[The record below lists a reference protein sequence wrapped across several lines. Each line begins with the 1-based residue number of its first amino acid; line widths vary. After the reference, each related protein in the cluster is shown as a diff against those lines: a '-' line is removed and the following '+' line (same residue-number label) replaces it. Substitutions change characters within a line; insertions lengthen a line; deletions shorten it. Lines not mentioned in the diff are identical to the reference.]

1 MGLTRDTYDF
11 CLSWN
16 SDSNKNNLASRL
28 EIFPITNNDEKI
40 NKLARAAVNEYVNLL
55 EGTSIPSTINEF
67 RVERLYCLIKHNCFA
82 GLPSEYVVAKYFH
95 ITETQARTLLR
106 NTLARHREDLRQTK
120 YDEIKAIL
128 AAAERA
134 EEENLGYEVVINSK
148 VILDEIKDLVAMNW
162 PTLPKITKKRD
173 SSLYLIKPDTY
184 EKLSEFINTANLSN
198 EVAASKA
205 K

>member
-1 MGLTRDTYDF
+1 LGLRRDTYDF
-11 CLSWN
+11 YLSWN
-16 SDSNKNNLASRL
+16 SEANKNYLASQL
-28 EIFPITNNDEKI
+28 EIFPITNDDDKI
-40 NKLARAAVNEYVNLL
+40 NNLARAAVNEYVNLL

-106 NTLARHREDLRQTK
+106 NTLARYREDLRQTK

-128 AAAERA
+128 ANAEKA
-134 EEENLGYEVVINSK
+134 EKEDLGYEVVINSK
-148 VILDEIKDLVAMNW
+148 VILEEIKDLVAMNW

-173 SSLYLIKPDTY
+173 SSLYVIKPDTY
-184 EKLSEFINTANLSN
+184 EKLSEFINAANLTN
-198 EVAASKA
+198 EVAASKV